1 MKLSFFYV
9 PLYKHAYI
17 EKKKKK
23 KRESNILCF
32 CPTIKQIVWLAE
44 FTIGFFIKLH
54 R

>member
-23 KRESNILCF
+23 KERVKF
-32 CPTIKQIVWLAE
+32 Y
-44 FTIGFFIKLH
+44 FFVQQ
-54 R
+54 